1 MNTLINIDQ
10 PDALAKLISVEGEE
24 WGRLQ
29 ERVRGSPCG
38 FYAHYR
44 AFQRRIKYLIDY
56 PEEQAVDAPLSEF
69 SDVRGI
75 HGAGGFSRYQV
86 AANGDIS
93 ILGSSLEGFPEK
105 RMRVLD
111 AGIPIAGTP
120 LTSVTCE

>member
-1 MNTLINIDQ
+1 MNFPINIDQ

-29 ERVRGSPCG
+29 ERMRGSPYG
-38 FYAHYR
+38 FYAHFWAY
-44 AFQRRIKYLIDY
+44 QRRLKYIIDY
-56 PEEQAVDAPLSEF
+56 PEEKAVDAPLSEF
-69 SDVRGI
+69 ADVRGI

-93 ILGSSLEGFPEK
+93 ILGSSIEGFPEK

-111 AGIPIAGTP
+111 AGIPIEGTP